1 MQSQNSC
8 SRPFTAAPSPLAL
21 SQRVRP
27 SASGMLLLAVDQ
39 AIAGA
44 DEVADRLVARRRVE
58 RDEVLHGE
66 AEHLALGPAVDSGE
80 ELVALGDPAVAEDVV
95 ELVVLGGVG
104 RERRDHGEAGDAV
117 AAQRKERVVAVAR
130 AAGVV
135 GPVAHGL
142 GA

>member
-1 MQSQNSC
+1 MQPAVHGGAEPARAQPA
-8 SRPFTAAPSPLAL
+8 R
-21 SQRVRP
+21 
-27 SASGMLLLAVDQ
+27 ASLGERMLLLAVDQ
-39 AIAGA
+39 AVAGA

-66 AEHLALGPAVDSGE
+66 AEHLAPGPAVDSGE

-95 ELVVLGGVG
+95 ELVVLGSVD

-117 AAQRKERVVAVAR
+117 AAQRKERLVAVAPR
-130 AAGVV
+130 CGRRP
-135 GPVAHGL
+135 GPSLMGL